1 MSECKVVLL
10 SDRAVLRVTG
20 EAARNFLQ
28 GLITNHIDQA
38 KPGSATHAGLLT
50 PQGKILVDFFVL
62 SAGDGFLLELAKAK
76 LADLIQRLTI
86 YKLRTQ
92 VAFAAEPSHAV
103 AASWGSTP
111 LLSVGSIVYADPRL
125 PELGLRIL
133 LPANAD
139 ISALGCA
146 LASEDEYHA
155 RRIALGVPEG
165 GRDYSFGDAFPHEAM
180 FDQLNG
186 VDFKKGCFVG
196 QEVVSRMEHRGT
208 ARKRIVGV
216 EGEGQLPLPGTE
228 IMAGSMAIGTLGS
241 VTGSSGLA
249 LLRLDRR
256 YRLAAL
262 IHDAPEYVIGDLIS
276 PFKAALSLDY
286 KEFEKKLLAAIHI
299 RFGLPPE
306 LPADITKLIK
316 RADKIAAYYESISL
330 AEFSVEEG
338 RRYFGQPRGLKP
350 GLVAKLSRLTPL
362 PASDSEA
369 KFLNRFN
376 ELAP

>member
-1 MSECKVVLL
+1 MSECKVALL

-38 KPGSATHAGLLT
+38 KPGSAIHTGLLT

-62 SAGDGFLLELAKAK
+62 PVGDGFLLELAKAK
-76 LADLIQRLTI
+76 LADLIQRLTV

-92 VAFAAEPSHAV
+92 VAFAEEPSLRV

-111 LLSVGSIVYADPRL
+111 LLPEGAIAFADPRL

-139 ISALGCA
+139 ISGLGCA

-165 GRDYSFGDAFPHEAM
+165 GRDYTFGDAFPHEAM

-216 EGEGQLPLPGTE
+216 EGEAPLPPSGTE
-228 IMAGSMAIGTLGS
+228 IVAGSTPIGTLGS
-241 VTGSSGLA
+241 VAGSSGLA
-249 LLRLDRR
+249 LLRLDR
-256 YRLAAL
+256 AEEA
-262 IHDAPEYVIGDLIS
+262 
-276 PFKAALSLDY
+276 KAA
-286 KEFEKKLLAAIHI
+286 
-299 RFGLPPE
+299 G
-306 LPADITKLIK
+306 
-316 RADKIAAYYESISL
+316 
-330 AEFSVEEG
+330 
-338 RRYFGQPRGLKP
+338 
-350 GLVAKLSRLTPL
+350 TPL
-362 PASDSEA
+362 RAGEVTVAVRIPAWA
-369 KFLNRFN
+369 RFKTP
-376 ELAP
+376 APAAT

>member
-1 MSECKVVLL
+1 MSECKIVLL
-10 SDRAVLRVTG
+10 SDRAVVRVTG

-38 KPGSATHAGLLT
+38 KPGSAIHTGLLT

-62 SAGDGFLLELAKAK
+62 PAGDGFLLELAKAK

-92 VAFAAEPSHAV
+92 VAFVEEPSYGV
-103 AASWGSTP
+103 AATWGSP
-111 LLSVGSIVYADPRL
+111 PHLPDGAIAYADPRL

-139 ISALGCA
+139 ISGLGCVIA
-146 LASEDEYHA
+146 TEDEYHA

-186 VDFKKGCFVG
+186 VDFRKGCFVG

-216 EGEGQLPLPGTE
+216 EGEGPLPPSGAE
-228 IMAGSMAIGTLGS
+228 ITAGSMPIGTLGS
-241 VTGSSGLA
+241 VAGSSGLA
-249 LLRLDRR
+249 LLRLDRAEEAK
-256 YRLAAL
+256 AAGTPL
-262 IHDAPEYVIGDLIS
+262 RAGEVTIAVRIPAWAR
-276 PFKAALSLDY
+276 FKAHAP
-286 KEFEKKLLAAIHI
+286 AA
-299 RFGLPPE
+299 
-306 LPADITKLIK
+306 T
-316 RADKIAAYYESISL
+316 
-330 AEFSVEEG
+330 
-338 RRYFGQPRGLKP
+338 
-350 GLVAKLSRLTPL
+350 
-362 PASDSEA
+362 
-369 KFLNRFN
+369 
-376 ELAP
+376 

>member
-10 SDRAVLRVTG
+10 SDRAVVRVTG

-38 KPGSATHAGLLT
+38 KPGSAIHAGLLT

-62 SAGDGFLLELAKAK
+62 PAGDGFLLELAKAK
-76 LADLIQRLTI
+76 LADLIQRLTV

-92 VAFAAEPSHAV
+92 VAFAEEPSYAV
-103 AASWGSTP
+103 AASWGSP
-111 LLSVGSIVYADPRL
+111 PHLPEGAIAYADPRL

-139 ISALGCA
+139 ISDLGCA
-146 LASEDEYHA
+146 LATEDEYHA

-165 GRDYSFGDAFPHEAM
+165 GRDYTFGDAFPHEAM

-216 EGEGQLPLPGTE
+216 EGEGPLPPSGAE
-228 IMAGSMAIGTLGS
+228 ITAGSMPIGTLGS
-241 VTGSSGLA
+241 VAGSSGLA
-249 LLRLDRR
+249 LLRLDR
-256 YRLAAL
+256 AEEA
-262 IHDAPEYVIGDLIS
+262 
-276 PFKAALSLDY
+276 KAA
-286 KEFEKKLLAAIHI
+286 
-299 RFGLPPE
+299 G
-306 LPADITKLIK
+306 
-316 RADKIAAYYESISL
+316 
-330 AEFSVEEG
+330 
-338 RRYFGQPRGLKP
+338 
-350 GLVAKLSRLTPL
+350 TPL
-362 PASDSEA
+362 RAGEVTIAVRIPAWA
-369 KFLNRFN
+369 RFKSP
-376 ELAP
+376 APAAT

>member
-1 MSECKVVLL
+1 MSECKVALL

-38 KPGSATHAGLLT
+38 KPGSAIHTGLLT

-62 SAGDGFLLELAKAK
+62 PVGDGFLLELAKAK

-92 VAFAAEPSHAV
+92 VAFAEEPSLRV
-103 AASWGSTP
+103 AASWGSPP
-111 LLSVGSIVYADPRL
+111 LLPEGAIAFADPRL

-139 ISALGCA
+139 ISDLGCA

-165 GRDYSFGDAFPHEAM
+165 GRDYTFGDAFPHEAM

-216 EGEGQLPLPGTE
+216 EGEGPLPAPGTE
-228 IMAGSMAIGTLGS
+228 IVAGGTPIGTLGS
-241 VTGSSGLA
+241 VAGSSGLA
-249 LLRLDRR
+249 LIRLDR
-256 YRLAAL
+256 AEEA
-262 IHDAPEYVIGDLIS
+262 
-276 PFKAALSLDY
+276 KAAGVPLHAGEVTIAVRIPAWARFKSPAP
-286 KEFEKKLLAAIHI
+286 AA
-299 RFGLPPE
+299 
-306 LPADITKLIK
+306 T
-316 RADKIAAYYESISL
+316 
-330 AEFSVEEG
+330 
-338 RRYFGQPRGLKP
+338 
-350 GLVAKLSRLTPL
+350 
-362 PASDSEA
+362 
-369 KFLNRFN
+369 
-376 ELAP
+376 